1 MIMRV
6 IDFDFKKNEDVLSVF
21 MDNIHSDLEHIFEHK
36 LCSKIERIFRVY
48 IVK

>member
-1 MIMRV
+1 MRV
-6 IDFDFKKNEDVLSVF
+6 IDFDFKKNEEALSVF
-21 MDNIHSDLEHIFEHK
+21 MDSTHSDLEHIFEHN